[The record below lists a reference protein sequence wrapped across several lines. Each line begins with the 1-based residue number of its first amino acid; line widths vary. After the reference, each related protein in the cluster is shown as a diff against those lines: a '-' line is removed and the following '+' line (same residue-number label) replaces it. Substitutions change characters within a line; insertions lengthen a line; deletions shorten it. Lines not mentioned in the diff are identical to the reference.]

1 MTKEEVYQ
9 IYGIDNDTLLNY
21 EDIVNAYIENI
32 MQEICYENLD
42 CTNIEKIVD
51 GFSFL
56 YKLFYPEYTEEKS
69 IKDAV
74 TIYQENLECMRKMI
88 DHTAVLLLRINDDA
102 SISKNFNLIIK
113 IEKILQKDYYAR
125 VEEPNFKKILN

>member
-1 MTKEEVYQ
+1 M
-9 IYGIDNDTLLNY
+9 NY
-21 EDIVNAYIENI
+21 N
-32 MQEICYENLD
+32 
-42 CTNIEKIVD
+42 
-51 GFSFL
+51 
-56 YKLFYPEYTEEKS
+56 
-69 IKDAV
+69 
-74 TIYQENLECMRKMI
+74 KMI